1 MYTCNCI
8 YDIQA
13 SSKCHSVSQVL
24 VEVCSVEV
32 IEEVM
37 MPVVTKMAE
46 DAVPNVRFNVAKSL
60 TKITSRVGQGSVAVV

>member
-1 MYTCNCI
+1 M
-8 YDIQA
+8 
-13 SSKCHSVSQVL
+13 SQVL

-60 TKITSRVGQGSVAVV
+60 TKITSRVGQGSVALPAV